1 MRRGLLS
8 VVLLCALFCTGC
20 SIEKRAEEP
29 LPGDEF
35 AVADAETEESSA
47 YSEENL
53 DSMLDTLIGSIRE
66 NNSSGHIVLTP
77 AGQSAADSED
87 DPAEASAAETSPAAA
102 DSAQPVF
109 EAQDGGAAVFGFAH
123 IPADPEAVLTV
134 PETLGGLP
142 VTAVGKYG
150 FYGAA
155 YAAAVVLPETVS
167 EMGDH
172 AFDGSGIT
180 QFSFVPA
187 ESLTAGGYVCFDCP
201 ALETVSFA
209 DRAYTFGD
217 YCFSHSGVQSV
228 TGADTVLTL
237 GNDCFKGLE
246 TLKTLTFRGGL
257 TTGDSC
263 FKKCTALSE
272 ITLEGST
279 LALGDHSFQSTGV
292 RTLTLTDCTGTLGA
306 ECFADCAELRRVT
319 IGEGITALGDYAF
332 SGCRSLRTAELPAS
346 LTEIA
351 EGCFSDC
358 PELTVTAPAD
368 SAAYRFAEQNGIK
381 VIAAE

>member
-1 MRRGLLS
+1 MKRGLLS
-8 VVLLCALFCTGC
+8 VMLLCALFCTGC
-20 SIEKRAEEP
+20 SVEKRAEEP

-35 AVADAETEESSA
+35 AVSDEETGESSA
-47 YSEENL
+47 YSEEQL
-53 DSMLDTLIGSIRE
+53 DSMLDSLIESIQE
-66 NNSSGHIVLTP
+66 NNSSGHFAHTP

-87 DPAEASAAETSPAAA
+87 DPVSGSEEELD

-109 EAQDGGAAVFGFAH
+109 EVQDGGAAVLGFEH
-123 IPADPEAVLTV
+123 VPADPETVLTV

-155 YAAAVVLPETVS
+155 YAAAAVLPETVA

-246 TLKTLTFRGGL
+246 TLKTLNFRGEL

-263 FKKCTALSE
+263 FRKCAALSE

-279 LALGDHSFQSTGV
+279 LALGGHSFQSTGV
-292 RTLTLTDCTGTLGA
+292 RTLTLTDCAGTLGA

-332 SGCRSLRTAELPAS
+332 SGCRSLRTAELPAG

-358 PELTVTAPAD
+358 PELTVIAPAD
-368 SAAYRFAEQNGIK
+368 SAAYQFAVQNGLK